1 MNKITLNNLKT
12 MAQQAKGNINKI
24 YLHWSAG
31 HYGQFFDD
39 YHINIDSDG
48 SVYVSTNDLTEHK
61 NHTYMR
67 NTGGIGIGLACCAGA
82 TTNDLS
88 DEPPTNEQVEAM
100 AQVIAV
106 LCASLEITPDI
117 NSVLTHAEAAN
128 NLDGENPGYEAN
140 GCPNGIYGP
149 NPNPD
154 GSAGGDF
161 ERWDLWILKIGDA
174 SWSGGNTLRGK
185 AIWYQQNGVGV

>member
-1 MNKITLNNLKT
+1 MQKVTLEDLKA
-12 MAQQAKGNINKI
+12 MAQAVKGSINKI

-39 YHINIDSDG
+39 YHINIDQDG
-48 SVYVSTNDLTEHK
+48 SIYVSTNDFTEHK

-82 TTNDLS
+82 TTSNFGA
-88 DEPPTNEQVEAM
+88 EPPTNTQIEVT

-106 LCASLEITPDI
+106 LCSALELTPDI
-117 NSVLTHAEAAN
+117 ETVLTHAEAAN
-128 NLDGENPGYEAN
+128 NLDGLNLGYEGN

-149 NPNPD
+149 SPNPD
-154 GSAGGDF
+154 GSPGGDC
-161 ERWDLWILKIGDA
+161 ERWDLWILKVGDPP
-174 SWSGGNTLRGK
+174 WSGGNTLRGK
-185 AIWYQQNGVGV
+185 AIWYQQQGL